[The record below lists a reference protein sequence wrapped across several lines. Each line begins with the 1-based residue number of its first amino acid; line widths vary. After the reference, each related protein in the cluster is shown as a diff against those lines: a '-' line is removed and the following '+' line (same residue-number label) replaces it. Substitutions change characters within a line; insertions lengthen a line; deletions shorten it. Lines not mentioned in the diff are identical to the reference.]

1 MGSVYFLDAV
11 ADQRSGHT
19 WLCFPADTSP
29 PEIHSILRH
38 ASNKTKPLGLQLR
51 SAAYGTLKPEER
63 RFRTL
68 TVRTASAS
76 ETPFEFDI
84 EGQREYEL
92 HFDPSSDT
100 LCLNFKLS
108 HDHQFVSDPN
118 FSDTASS
125 IISSK
130 TSKSKSRIEELDQH
144 QVYCRYRWHLRS
156 FQSNLGLQVGIH
168 TTDTDRSGPEPS
180 SQSSQTLRVSQNIS
194 RSPSPAMSQA
204 PSRQRA
210 RSRRRSSRSMSAFNT
225 NHSLSAAPSSAT
237 NSGRVSSHSSDVK
250 TPIQDIL
257 GDLRHV
263 AIRWDPSVFSA
274 YECTQCLHSYNTN
287 ASESAE
293 EEEED
298 DGKIPAICWRG
309 GTDPWPSHD
318 FKPVVPRDILEY
330 WPVQFPNVERVFIIV
345 EDNDGSAMARVRSG
359 GAEMFDGALERFYVI
374 NEPTLGRRW
383 DVPASFAKEMEKNF
397 SEMAVAHGTFQPPPR
412 CSVLARVGYAA

>member
-1 MGSVYFLDAV
+1 M
-11 ADQRSGHT
+11 
-19 WLCFPADTSP
+19 
-29 PEIHSILRH
+29 
-38 ASNKTKPLGLQLR
+38 
-51 SAAYGTLKPEER
+51 
-63 RFRTL
+63 
-68 TVRTASAS
+68 
-76 ETPFEFDI
+76 
-84 EGQREYEL
+84 
-92 HFDPSSDT
+92 
-100 LCLNFKLS
+100 
-108 HDHQFVSDPN
+108 
-118 FSDTASS
+118 
-125 IISSK
+125 
-130 TSKSKSRIEELDQH
+130 
-144 QVYCRYRWHLRS
+144 
-156 FQSNLGLQVGIH
+156 
-168 TTDTDRSGPEPS
+168 GPEPS